1 MNRVLILI
9 GISFLVS
16 LSCDDP
22 SGIEPKRPNIVFLLA
37 DDMGYGDYER
47 IGGSTETPNLNRLAD
62 EEIFLIIF
70 MLQDLTASRA
80 GLMTGKSHQ
89 SGMYSYRPQS
99 HPLHLPKEITLA
111 ELLKTRGY
119 QTAILGNGILE
130 N

>member
-9 GISFLVS
+9 GISFLLC

-62 EEIFLIIF
+62 EGIFLIIF
-70 MLQDLTASRA
+70 MLQDLTA
-80 GLMTGKSHQ
+80 LHQ
-89 SGMYSYRPQS
+89 ERD
-99 HPLHLPKEITLA
+99 L
-111 ELLKTRGY
+111 
-119 QTAILGNGILE
+119 
-130 N
+130 

>member
-9 GISFLVS
+9 GISFLIC

-62 EEIFLIIF
+62 EGIFF
-70 MLQDLTASRA
+70 NNFYAAGPNCAPSRA
-80 GLMTGKSHQ
+80 GLMTGKSPAKV
-89 SGMYSYRPQS
+89 GMYSYRPQN
-99 HPLHLPKEITLA
+99 HPLHLLDHEITLA
-111 ELLKTRGY
+111 E
-119 QTAILGNGILE
+119 
-130 N
+130 